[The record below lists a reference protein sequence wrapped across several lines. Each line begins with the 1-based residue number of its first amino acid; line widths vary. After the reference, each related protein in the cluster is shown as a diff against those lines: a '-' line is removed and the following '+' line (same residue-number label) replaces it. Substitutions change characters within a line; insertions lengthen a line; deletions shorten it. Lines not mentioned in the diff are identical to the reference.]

1 MKKQKI
7 CIIGTGLSGLTTA
20 IILSK
25 LNLNID
31 LFCEKNKKY
40 PEQDKRTTA
49 LSENNF
55 QFLKEKINFKNGNY
69 FWPCKKINLFY
80 QNKKEYLNF
89 FNFNGKNK
97 NLMYIFQNKK
107 FVQHINNEIK
117 KSKNIKLLYKSI
129 QEVDYKNSFV
139 KFNNKKAYY
148 DLIILCVGNKNIF
161 YDNILDNRFIS
172 KDYKEFAITGTV
184 QHNLKLNGSSQY
196 FLEEGPLA
204 VLPFKKNMFSLVW
217 SISNNFYDKNFRK
230 LIKEKLKDIF
240 GKKEKLK
247 ILKLQSF
254 PLYLNLKSK
263 YFKKNT
269 LILGQGLHTIHPIAG
284 QGFNLILRDITKLY
298 LIIKKNLELGLT
310 IKNSFILKEFYDS
323 RNPENTIIGLGNDL
337 IHNFFKKNKLTD
349 PIKLQLIK
357 NINKYKIIKKVSQM
371 ISDRGFF

>member
-357 NINKYKIIKKVSQM
+357 NINKYKIIKKVSRM

>member
-1 MKKQKI
+1 M
-7 CIIGTGLSGLTTA
+7 
-20 IILSK
+20 
-25 LNLNID
+25 
-31 LFCEKNKKY
+31 
-40 PEQDKRTTA
+40 
-49 LSENNF
+49 
-55 QFLKEKINFKNGNY
+55 
-69 FWPCKKINLFY
+69 
-80 QNKKEYLNF
+80 
-89 FNFNGKNK
+89 
-97 NLMYIFQNKK
+97 
-107 FVQHINNEIK
+107 
-117 KSKNIKLLYKSI
+117 
-129 QEVDYKNSFV
+129 
-139 KFNNKKAYY
+139 
-148 DLIILCVGNKNIF
+148 
-161 YDNILDNRFIS
+161 
-172 KDYKEFAITGTV
+172 
-184 QHNLKLNGSSQY
+184 
-196 FLEEGPLA
+196 
-204 VLPFKKNMFSLVW
+204 
-217 SISNNFYDKNFRK
+217 FRK

-357 NINKYKIIKKVSQM
+357 NINKYKIIKKVSRM

>member
-55 QFLKEKINFKNGNY
+55 QFLKEKINFKNSNY

-129 QEVDYKNSFV
+129 QEIDCKNSFV

-148 DLIILCVGNKNIF
+148 DLIILCAGNKNIF
-161 YDNILDNRFIS
+161 YDNISDNRFIS

-204 VLPFKKNMFSLVW
+204 ILPFKKNMFSLVW

-254 PLYLNLKSK
+254 PLYLDLKTK

-284 QGFNLILRDITKLY
+284 QGFNLILRDIAKLY

>member
-1 MKKQKI
+1 
-7 CIIGTGLSGLTTA
+7 
-20 IILSK
+20 
-25 LNLNID
+25 
-31 LFCEKNKKY
+31 
-40 PEQDKRTTA
+40 
-49 LSENNF
+49 
-55 QFLKEKINFKNGNY
+55 
-69 FWPCKKINLFY
+69 
-80 QNKKEYLNF
+80 
-89 FNFNGKNK
+89 
-97 NLMYIFQNKK
+97 MYIFQNKK

-204 VLPFKKNMFSLVW
+204 ILPFKKNMFSLVW

>member
-117 KSKNIKLLYKSI
+117 KSEKST
-129 QEVDYKNSFV
+129 
-139 KFNNKKAYY
+139 
-148 DLIILCVGNKNIF
+148 
-161 YDNILDNRFIS
+161 R
-172 KDYKEFAITGTV
+172 
-184 QHNLKLNGSSQY
+184 
-196 FLEEGPLA
+196 
-204 VLPFKKNMFSLVW
+204 
-217 SISNNFYDKNFRK
+217 
-230 LIKEKLKDIF
+230 
-240 GKKEKLK
+240 
-247 ILKLQSF
+247 
-254 PLYLNLKSK
+254 
-263 YFKKNT
+263 
-269 LILGQGLHTIHPIAG
+269 
-284 QGFNLILRDITKLY
+284 
-298 LIIKKNLELGLT
+298 
-310 IKNSFILKEFYDS
+310 
-323 RNPENTIIGLGNDL
+323 
-337 IHNFFKKNKLTD
+337 
-349 PIKLQLIK
+349 
-357 NINKYKIIKKVSQM
+357 
-371 ISDRGFF
+371 